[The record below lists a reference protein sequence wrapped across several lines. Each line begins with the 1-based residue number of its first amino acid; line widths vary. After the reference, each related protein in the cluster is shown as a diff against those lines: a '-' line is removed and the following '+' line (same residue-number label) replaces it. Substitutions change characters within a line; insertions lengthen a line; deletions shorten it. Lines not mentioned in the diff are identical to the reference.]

1 MNYTFAQINITY
13 YFKNIIHIVLI
24 NKKSYDIIPYVGD
37 MRMKKVYK
45 WIPILLILAIGILS
59 IRLFVVFIPQKAETA
74 DTAEG
79 IKYLASLD
87 KVDAKQAEE
96 TVRKAREK
104 YSGAEQRK
112 KIAKAIKEGNYEYA
126 FQDIIIAGDSI
137 VKAINEYGILSSSQV
152 IAEVGA
158 GTAYLEDVT
167 GDIVAANPKYLILH
181 FGENQLAGKDY
192 ADEFASIYGEC
203 IKTLKAKLPNTKI
216 YVDSIFPVQE
226 KAFGSEPVL
235 RNIPEYNEAIKDMCK
250 EIGVTFIDY
259 DAMWASFAKNYYDLD
274 GIHPVASFYKEQ
286 YLPYV
291 LAEVGFEVD
300 K

>member
-1 MNYTFAQINITY
+1 
-13 YFKNIIHIVLI
+13 
-24 NKKSYDIIPYVGD
+24 
-37 MRMKKVYK
+37 MKKVYK

-59 IRLFVVFIPQKAETA
+59 IRLFVVFVPQKAEKA

-79 IKYLASLD
+79 VKYLASLD
-87 KVDAKQAEE
+87 KIGAKQAEDA
-96 TVRKAREK
+96 VREAREK

-126 FQDIIIAGDSI
+126 FQDVLIAGDSI
-137 VKAINEYGILSSSQV
+137 VKAINEYGILSTNQV
-152 IAEVGA
+152 MAEIGA
-158 GTAYLEDVT
+158 GTAYLEDIT
-167 GDIVAANPKYLILH
+167 KDIAAANPKYLILH

-192 ADEFASIYGEC
+192 AKAFASKYGDC
-203 IKTLKAKLPNTKI
+203 IKTLKKQLPNSKI
-216 YVDSIFPVQE
+216 FVDSIFPVQE

-235 RNIPEYNEAIKDMCK
+235 RNIPEYNEAIKAKCK
-250 EIGVTFIDY
+250 ELGVTFIDY
-259 DAMWASFAKNYYDLD
+259 DAMWASFSKNYYDLD
-274 GIHPVASFYKEQ
+274 GIHPIASFYKEQ